1 MQEPIIS
8 LCLPTNGVK
17 EWVFPVL
24 DSIYSQNID
33 NDLFE
38 VIVTNNGTNV
48 EFDLLMQDYARKH
61 NNLLYRRNTSY
72 MFYNQL
78 EALKLASGKYLKFV
92 NHRGLFAEGA
102 LQRMLDVV
110 VSNEEDKPVIYFS
123 NGVLEKDYYEL
134 KNFDEFVSCL
144 RRYVSWTT
152 GVGIWK
158 TDYDKIKN
166 NLKVDK
172 ISPHSC
178 ILFSERSKDK
188 YLIDNYVFS
197 KDIDSNQ
204 SKKGKYDLFKA
215 FAVEEITITLNLY
228 IDGDISAQTF
238 KKVKKDYKRFV
249 AELYFDYCIRK
260 QPCSYKLDNFNE
272 SMGIF
277 FKKSEVI
284 NEIIIVVI
292 SRIINKIKLIVRGK

>member
-78 EALKLASGKYLKFV
+78 EALQLASGKYLKFV

-166 NLKVDK
+166 NLKV
-172 ISPHSC
+172 C
-178 ILFSERSKDK
+178 L
-188 YLIDNYVFS
+188 
-197 KDIDSNQ
+197 
-204 SKKGKYDLFKA
+204 
-215 FAVEEITITLNLY
+215 LY
-228 IDGDISAQTF
+228 TSDAAD
-238 KKVKKDYKRFV
+238 
-249 AELYFDYCIRK
+249 EL
-260 QPCSYKLDNFNE
+260 
-272 SMGIF
+272 
-277 FKKSEVI
+277 
-284 NEIIIVVI
+284 
-292 SRIINKIKLIVRGK
+292 

>member
-1 MQEPIIS
+1 MSRCIGCGAKIQT
-8 LCLPTNGVK
+8 TNPEKIGYVPEIAMIERGEQVYCK
-17 EWVFPVL
+17 RCY
-24 DSIYSQNID
+24 DI
-33 NDLFE
+33 
-38 VIVTNNGTNV
+38 
-48 EFDLLMQDYARKH
+48 RHH
-61 NNLLYRRNTSY
+61 NALYTPEY
-72 MFYNQL
+72 DTKMY
-78 EALKLASGKYLKFV
+78 
-92 NHRGLFAEGA
+92 
-102 LQRMLDVV
+102 
-110 VSNEEDKPVIYFS
+110 
-123 NGVLEKDYYEL
+123 
-134 KNFDEFVSCL
+134 
-144 RRYVSWTT
+144 
-152 GVGIWK
+152 
-158 TDYDKIKN
+158 YDKIKN